1 MKNSTKAEAES
12 CYLWFGATKH
22 ALGVDSPVIDFI
34 CNPTKRFRVAALK
47 ERTGVPK
54 HHVREL
60 LSGEADVQILTDHGK
75 TYYQFR
81 SPQNVDATVA

>member
-1 MKNSTKAEAES
+1 MRTTRRDTFAD
-12 CYLWFGATKH
+12 TI
-22 ALGVDSPVIDFI
+22 ALLRVLRE
-34 CNPTKRFRVAALK
+34 NPTERFRAAALK
-47 ERTGVPK
+47 DRTGVPK

-81 SPQNVDATVA
+81 SPQNVDATAA